1 MKRLFL
7 FAKQLNVVGHGVYF
21 TQVVPLYS
29 STFNCCY
36 IVTVM
41 TIFLDIHPMGR
52 AVAKL
57 ENKKKT

>member
-7 FAKQLNVVGHGVYF
+7 FAKHLHGFRRGFYF
-21 TQVVPLYS
+21 TCSFVQQYFQLLSY
-29 STFNCCY
+29 CY
-36 IVTVM
+36 CDDY
-41 TIFLDIHPMGR
+41 IFLDIHPMGR